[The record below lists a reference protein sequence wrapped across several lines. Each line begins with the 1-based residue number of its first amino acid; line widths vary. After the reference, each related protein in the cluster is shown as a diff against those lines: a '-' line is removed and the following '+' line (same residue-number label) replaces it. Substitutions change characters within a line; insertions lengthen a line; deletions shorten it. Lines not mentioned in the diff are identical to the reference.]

1 MAMTQRALFAI
12 VLRVAALLVVPVLLA
27 APMPALAADQLSP
40 AQQQDVITKFAA
52 KEADFARAR
61 ENYTYRQSYKV
72 EDLGTN
78 GRAIG
83 KQEMVTDVV
92 FTAEGKR
99 TEKVVFAP
107 LSTLQRFMMDKED
120 EQDLRSV
127 QPFVLTTK
135 EIPNYEVNYI
145 GRDNVDEISCYV
157 FAVKPKHPVEGQ
169 RYFSGQIWVD
179 DRDLQIVKTYGRG
192 VGVHK
197 KDSDHKY
204 PKFETYREQ
213 IDGKYWFPTYTIAN
227 DMLNF
232 KEGAIP
238 IKMVVTYKDYKQF
251 KSESSITFG
260 DVAEDPNKP
269 KEPPK

>member
-1 MAMTQRALFAI
+1 MTRLALF
-12 VLRVAALLVVPVLLA
+12 VAMLCTALFLV
-27 APMPALAADQLSP
+27 APLPALPADDLSP
-40 AQQQDVITKFAA
+40 SQQQDIITKFAA

-83 KQEMVTDVV
+83 KQEMVTDIV

-99 TEKVVFAP
+99 TERVVYAP
-107 LSTLQRFMMDKED
+107 LSTLQRFMLDKED

-157 FAVKPKHPVEGQ
+157 FAVKPKHLAEGQ

-192 VGVHK
+192 VGAQK
-197 KDSDHKY
+197 KNSDHKY

-232 KEGAIP
+232 QTGPIP
-238 IKMVVTYKDYKQF
+238 IKLVVTYKDYKQF

-260 DVAEDPNKP
+260 GEAEDPNKP
-269 KEPPK
+269 APPKQ

>member
-1 MAMTQRALFAI
+1 MIQRAVSAA
-12 VLRVAALLVVPVLLA
+12 VLGAAMILSAPLPA
-27 APMPALAADQLSP
+27 APADELSP

-52 KEADFARAR
+52 KEAEFALAR
-61 ENYTYRQSYKV
+61 EKYTYRQSYKV
-72 EDLGTN
+72 EDLGPN

-83 KQEMVTDVV
+83 KQEMVTDIV
-92 FTAEGKR
+92 FTTDGKR
-99 TEKVVFAP
+99 TERVVYAP
-107 LSTLQRFMMDKED
+107 LSSLQRFMMDKED

-157 FAVKPKHPVEGQ
+157 FAVKPKHFAEGQ
-169 RYFSGQIWVD
+169 RYFAGQIWVD

-232 KEGAIP
+232 KEGPIP

-269 KEPPK
+269 APPKK

>member
-1 MAMTQRALFAI
+1 MTRLSRFAA
-12 VLRVAALLVVPVLLA
+12 VLRAAPLLIAPLLQISPLLA
-27 APMPALAADQLSP
+27 LPADDLSP
-40 AQQQDVITKFAA
+40 AQQEDIITRFAA
-52 KEADFARAR
+52 KEAEFARAR

-78 GRAIG
+78 GRPIG
-83 KQEMVTDVV
+83 KQEMVTDIV
-92 FTAEGKR
+92 FTSDGKR
-99 TEKVVFAP
+99 TERVVYAP
-107 LSTLQRFMMDKED
+107 LSTLERFMMDKED

-135 EIPNYEVNYI
+135 EIPNYEVHYI
-145 GRDNVDEISCYV
+145 GRENVDEISCYV
-157 FAVKPKHPVEGQ
+157 FAVKPKQLAEGQ

-197 KDSDHKY
+197 KNSDHKY

-227 DMLNF
+227 DVLNF
-232 KEGAIP
+232 KEGPIP

-251 KSESSITFG
+251 KSESNITFG
-260 DVAEDPNKP
+260 DVADDPNKP
-269 KEPPK
+269 APPKK

>member
-1 MAMTQRALFAI
+1 MTRLALSVAMLCTA
-12 VLRVAALLVVPVLLA
+12 PLLA
-27 APMPALAADQLSP
+27 APLPARAADDLSP
-40 AQQQDVITKFAA
+40 SQQQDIITRFAA
-52 KEADFARAR
+52 KEAEFARAR
-61 ENYTYRQSYKV
+61 ENYTYRQSYRV
-72 EDLGTN
+72 EDLGPN
-78 GRAIG
+78 GRPIG
-83 KQEMVTDVV
+83 KQEMVTDIV
-92 FTAEGKR
+92 FSADGKR
-99 TEKVVFAP
+99 TERVVYAP
-107 LSTLQRFMMDKED
+107 ISTLQRFMMDKED

-135 EIPNYEVNYI
+135 EIPNYEVTYI

-157 FAVKPKHPVEGQ
+157 FAVKPKHFAEGQ

-179 DRDLQIVKTYGRG
+179 DRDLQIVKTSGRG
-192 VGVHK
+192 VGVQK
-197 KDSDHKY
+197 KDSNHKY

-232 KEGAIP
+232 KEGPIP

-269 KEPPK
+269 APPKK